1 MSHRGWHLCYM
12 MELAWDC
19 RHNFSKVEMRSNP
32 EPRCDQN
39 FPLQSS
45 SSTYNNTLCVRLLLH
60 KSTLW
65 DLWLLVCNT
74 LLLLDVNVNV
84 ALQRDCT
91 LSIGFEGREAYPSR
105 VHRDNKSKYCATP
118 VRLNPRHCRHQSR
131 VGRLDLSPYQILNL
145 SPGGEKGTF
154 WGLVEPTVLWQWVS
168 IRMDLRRD
176 WSIGGEIFGEIGK
189 VVSKP
194 WVVTRAPMWS
204 FMSWDVRYCPSSPS
218 TQFHILSDAL
228 CISEV
233 VIDRN
238 GNMCQFK
245 RHFTLLQ

>member
-1 MSHRGWHLCYM
+1 MLHDG
-12 MELAWDC
+12 AWDC

-154 WGLVEPTVLWQWVS
+154 WGLVEPTVL
-168 IRMDLRRD
+168 
-176 WSIGGEIFGEIGK
+176 
-189 VVSKP
+189 
-194 WVVTRAPMWS
+194 
-204 FMSWDVRYCPSSPS
+204 
-218 TQFHILSDAL
+218 
-228 CISEV
+228 
-233 VIDRN
+233 
-238 GNMCQFK
+238 
-245 RHFTLLQ
+245 